1 MTADAGDVGGVTLEG
16 TNQKNGSP
24 TAAAAPEEIAQS
36 VEESMKRTEEAE
48 IKLEASAT
56 LEDRI
61 TLLASLVGER
71 EAAAAAVVTGGARA
85 RAGSNVAPAAPVRLS
100 HLLRELEEILLLSK
114 WDEVESSSLV
124 QLRKLCL
131 HLLTSPT
138 GDRTL
143 RRSYAVDTL
152 AAAVLKAT

>member
-16 TNQKNGSP
+16 TNQKNGGP

-71 EAAAAAVVTGGARA
+71 EAAAAAAVVTAGARA
-85 RAGSNVAPAAPVRLS
+85 RAGPNVAPAAPVRLC

-152 AAAVLKAT
+152 AAAVL